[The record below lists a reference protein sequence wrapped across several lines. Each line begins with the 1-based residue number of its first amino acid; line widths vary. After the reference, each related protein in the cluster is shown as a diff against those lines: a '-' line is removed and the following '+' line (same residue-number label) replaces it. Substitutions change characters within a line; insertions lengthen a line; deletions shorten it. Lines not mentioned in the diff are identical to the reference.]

1 MDEEIVIIE
10 PVAEAV
16 VEESNT
22 AVLADTR
29 EDDPI
34 IVEEQ
39 APQRLEAKYTEDDL
53 AAERDRV
60 AVEMQRAQA
69 GEALRVEMELQNRL
83 RAREEEE
90 LFQTQADLI
99 RRADEGDLDAQEE
112 IYQAKLSEL
121 RERAKRVENKKI
133 LEPERA
139 RIHDDVRRS
148 LWEEYSK
155 SFGVAPDDK
164 ELMDIPADKGMR
176 GINAALIRKTQ
187 DADIIEAAKQNPI
200 LRKWI
205 KEEMTRGSEA
215 ASARG
220 MARALGSD
228 DAPRAD
234 AGINGGGKT
243 MTVSEMERALMRD
256 PDNKELYRAW
266 VARER
271 SAGRHW

>member
-1 MDEEIVIIE
+1 VDEEIVIIE
-10 PVAEAV
+10 PVAEAA

-22 AVLADTR
+22 AVIADTR

-34 IVEEQ
+34 IVENER
-39 APQRLEAKYTEDDL
+39 PRLEAKYTEDDL

-69 GEALRVEMELQNRL
+69 SEALRVEMELQNRL

-90 LFQTQADLI
+90 LFETQADLI

-121 RERAKRVENKKI
+121 RERAKSVESRRI
-133 LEPERA
+133 IEPERA
-139 RIHDDVRRS
+139 KIHDDVRRS

>member
-34 IVEEQ
+34 IVEE
-39 APQRLEAKYTEDDL
+39 PRRLEAKYTEDDL

-69 GEALRVEMELQNRL
+69 GEALRAEMELQNRL

-90 LFQTQADLI
+90 LFETQADLI
-99 RRADEGDLDAQEE
+99 RRADEGDLEAQEE
-112 IYQAKLSEL
+112 IYQAKLEEL
-121 RERAKRVENKKI
+121 RERAKSVENKKI

-139 RIHDDVRRS
+139 RIHDDVRSS
-148 LWEEYSK
+148 LWQEYSK
-155 SFGVAPDDK
+155 SFGVAPDDS
-164 ELMDIPADKGMR
+164 ELMQIPAEKGMR

>member
-22 AVLADTR
+22 AVIADTR

-34 IVEEQ
+34 IVENER
-39 APQRLEAKYTEDDL
+39 PRLEAKYTEEDL

-69 GEALRVEMELQNRL
+69 SEALRVEMELQNRL

-90 LFQTQADLI
+90 LFETQADLI

-112 IYQAKLSEL
+112 IYQAKLQEL
-121 RERAKRVENKKI
+121 RERAKNVESRRI
-133 LEPERA
+133 IEPERA
-139 RIHDDVRRS
+139 KIHDDVRRS

-187 DADIIEAAKQNPI
+187 DVDIIEAAKQNPI

>member
-1 MDEEIVIIE
+1 VDEEIVIIE

-22 AVLADTR
+22 AVIADTR

-34 IVEEQ
+34 IVENER
-39 APQRLEAKYTEDDL
+39 PRLEAKYTEDDL

-69 GEALRVEMELQNRL
+69 NEALRAEMELQNRL

-90 LFQTQADLI
+90 LFETQADLI
-99 RRADEGDLDAQEE
+99 KRADEGDLEAQEE
-112 IYQAKLSEL
+112 IYQAKLEEL
-121 RERAKRVENKKI
+121 RQRAKSVESRRI
-133 LEPERA
+133 IEPERA

-164 ELMDIPADKGMR
+164 ELMDIPADRGMR

>member
-10 PVAEAV
+10 PVAEAA

-22 AVLADTR
+22 AVIADTR

-34 IVEEQ
+34 IVEE
-39 APQRLEAKYTEDDL
+39 ARPRLEAKYTEDDL

-90 LFQTQADLI
+90 LFETQADLI
-99 RRADEGDLDAQEE
+99 KRADEGDLDAQEE

-121 RERAKRVENKKI
+121 RERAKSVESRRI
-133 LEPERA
+133 IEPERA
-139 RIHDDVRRS
+139 KIHDDVRRS

>member
-10 PVAEAV
+10 PVAEAA

-22 AVLADTR
+22 AVIADTR

-34 IVEEQ
+34 IVENER
-39 APQRLEAKYTEDDL
+39 PRLEAKYTEDDL

-69 GEALRVEMELQNRL
+69 GEALRAEMELQNRL

-90 LFQTQADLI
+90 LFETQADLI
-99 RRADEGDLDAQEE
+99 RRADEGDLEAQEE
-112 IYQAKLSEL
+112 IYQAKLEEL
-121 RERAKRVENKKI
+121 RQRAKSVESRRI
-133 LEPERA
+133 IEPERA

>member
-1 MDEEIVIIE
+1 VDEEIVIIE
-10 PVAEAV
+10 PVAEAA

-22 AVLADTR
+22 AVIADTR

-34 IVEEQ
+34 IVENER
-39 APQRLEAKYTEDDL
+39 PRLEAKYTEDDL

-69 GEALRVEMELQNRL
+69 GEALRAEMELQNRL

-90 LFQTQADLI
+90 LFETQADLI
-99 RRADEGDLDAQEE
+99 RRADEGDLEAQEE
-112 IYQAKLSEL
+112 IYQAKLEEL
-121 RERAKRVENKKI
+121 RQRAKSVESRRI
-133 LEPERA
+133 IEPERA

>member
-10 PVAEAV
+10 PVAEIA
-16 VEESNT
+16 EQESNT
-22 AVLADTR
+22 AVVADTR

-39 APQRLEAKYTEDDL
+39 ARPEARYTEDDL
-53 AAERDRV
+53 AVMRDRV
-60 AVEMQRAQA
+60 TTELQQKQAREALNAEMQ
-69 GEALRVEMELQNRL
+69 LQNRL
-83 RAREEEE
+83 RAIEEDETFE
-90 LFQTQADLI
+90 KQVDLI
-99 RRADEGDLDAQEE
+99 RRADEGDLDAQED
-112 IYQAKLSEL
+112 IYQQKLAEL
-121 RERAKRVENKKI
+121 RQRASNVQARKI
-133 LEPERA
+133 IEPERA
-139 RIHDDVRRS
+139 KIHDDVRSS
-148 LWEEYSK
+148 LWQEYSK
-155 SFGVAPDDK
+155 SFGVAPDDS
-164 ELMDIPADKGMR
+164 ELMQIPAEKGMR

-187 DADIIEAAKQNPI
+187 DADIIEAAKQNPV
-200 LRKWI
+200 LKKWI
-205 KEEMTRGSEA
+205 KEEMARGSEA

-266 VARER
+266 VSRER

>member
-1 MDEEIVIIE
+1 VDEEIVIIE
-10 PVAEAV
+10 PVAEAA

-22 AVLADTR
+22 AVIADTR

-34 IVEEQ
+34 IVEE
-39 APQRLEAKYTEDDL
+39 ARPRLEAKYTEDDL

-90 LFQTQADLI
+90 LFETQADLI
-99 RRADEGDLDAQEE
+99 KRADEGDLDAQEE

-121 RERAKRVENKKI
+121 RERAKSVESRRI
-133 LEPERA
+133 IEPERA
-139 RIHDDVRRS
+139 KIHDDVRRS

>member
-10 PVAEAV
+10 PVDEAV
-16 VEESNT
+16 VGESNT

-60 AVEMQRAQA
+60 AMEMQRAQA
-69 GEALRVEMELQNRL
+69 SEALRIEMELQNRL
-83 RAREEEE
+83 RAKEEED

-121 RERAKRVENKKI
+121 RERAKSIESKKI

-164 ELMDIPADKGMR
+164 ELMDIPAEKGMR

-228 DAPRAD
+228 NAPKAD

>member
-1 MDEEIVIIE
+1 VDEEIVIIE

-22 AVLADTR
+22 AVIADTR

-34 IVEEQ
+34 IVENER
-39 APQRLEAKYTEDDL
+39 PRLEAKYTEDDL

-69 GEALRVEMELQNRL
+69 NEALRAEMELQNRL

-90 LFQTQADLI
+90 LFETQADLI
-99 RRADEGDLDAQEE
+99 KRADEGDLEAQEE
-112 IYQAKLSEL
+112 IYQAKLEEL
-121 RERAKRVENKKI
+121 RQRAKSVESRRI
-133 LEPERA
+133 IEPERA

-164 ELMDIPADKGMR
+164 ELMDIPAERGMR

>member
-10 PVAEAV
+10 PVAEID
-16 VEESNT
+16 EQETNT
-22 AVLADTR
+22 AVVADTR

-34 IVEEQ
+34 IAEDR
-39 APQRLEAKYTEDDL
+39 APRLEAKYTDDDL
-53 AAERDRV
+53 AVMRDRV
-60 AVEMQRAQA
+60 TTELQQRQAREALNAEMQ
-69 GEALRVEMELQNRL
+69 LQNRL
-83 RAREEEE
+83 RAIEEDEAFE
-90 LFQTQADLI
+90 KQVDLI

-112 IYQAKLSEL
+112 IYQQKLAEL
-121 RERAKRVENKKI
+121 RQKAGSVQARKI
-133 LEPERA
+133 IEPERA
-139 RIHDDVRRS
+139 RIHDDVRSS
-148 LWEEYSK
+148 LWQEYSK
-155 SFGVAPDDK
+155 SFGVAPDDS
-164 ELMDIPADKGMR
+164 ELMQIPAEKGMR

>member
-10 PVAEAV
+10 PVAEAA

-22 AVLADTR
+22 AVIADTR

-34 IVEEQ
+34 IVENER
-39 APQRLEAKYTEDDL
+39 PRLEAKYTEDDL

-69 GEALRVEMELQNRL
+69 SEALRAEMELQNRL

-90 LFQTQADLI
+90 LFETQADLI
-99 RRADEGDLDAQEE
+99 KRADEGDLEAQEE
-112 IYQAKLSEL
+112 IYQAKLEEL
-121 RERAKRVENKKI
+121 RQRAKSVESRRI
-133 LEPERA
+133 IEPERA

-164 ELMDIPADKGMR
+164 ELMDIPAERGMR

>member
-10 PVAEAV
+10 PVAEAA

-22 AVLADTR
+22 AVIADTR

-34 IVEEQ
+34 IVENER
-39 APQRLEAKYTEDDL
+39 PRLEAKYTEDDL

-69 GEALRVEMELQNRL
+69 SEALRVEMELQNRL

-90 LFQTQADLI
+90 LFETQADLI

-112 IYQAKLSEL
+112 IYQAKLLEL
-121 RERAKRVENKKI
+121 RERAKSVERRRI
-133 LEPERA
+133 IEPERA
-139 RIHDDVRRS
+139 KIHDDVRRS

>member
-1 MDEEIVIIE
+1 VDEEIVIIE
-10 PVAEAV
+10 PVAEAA

-22 AVLADTR
+22 AVIADTR

-34 IVEEQ
+34 IVENER
-39 APQRLEAKYTEDDL
+39 PRLEAKYTEDDL

-69 GEALRVEMELQNRL
+69 SEALRAEMELQNRL

-90 LFQTQADLI
+90 LFETQADLI
-99 RRADEGDLDAQEE
+99 KRADEGDLEAQEE
-112 IYQAKLSEL
+112 IYQAKLEEL
-121 RERAKRVENKKI
+121 RQRAKSVESRRI
-133 LEPERA
+133 IEPERA

-164 ELMDIPADKGMR
+164 ELMDIPAERGMR

>member
-10 PVAEAV
+10 PVDEAV
-16 VEESNT
+16 VGESNT

-60 AVEMQRAQA
+60 AMEIQRAQA
-69 GEALRVEMELQNRL
+69 NEALRAEMELQNRL
-83 RAREEEE
+83 RQKEEEE
-90 LFQTQADLI
+90 LFESQADLI
-99 RRADEGDLDAQEE
+99 RRAEEGDLDAQEE

-121 RERAKRVENKKI
+121 RERAKSVESKKI

-139 RIHDDVRRS
+139 RIHDDVRRA

-164 ELMDIPADKGMR
+164 ELMDIPAEKGMR

-228 DAPRAD
+228 SAPKAD

-256 PDNKELYRAW
+256 PDNKELYKAW

>member
-1 MDEEIVIIE
+1 VDEEIVIIE

-22 AVLADTR
+22 AVIADTR

-34 IVEEQ
+34 IVENER
-39 APQRLEAKYTEDDL
+39 PRLEAKYTEEDL

-69 GEALRVEMELQNRL
+69 SEALRVEMELQNRL

-90 LFQTQADLI
+90 LFETQADLI

-112 IYQAKLSEL
+112 IYQAKLQEL
-121 RERAKRVENKKI
+121 RERAKNVESRRI
-133 LEPERA
+133 IEPERA
-139 RIHDDVRRS
+139 KIHDDVRRS

-187 DADIIEAAKQNPI
+187 DVDIIEAAKQNPI